1 MVFICEFCRKTLYCT
16 HIDNKRYGFNMLLK
30 GLQMKTIYQQKKRKK
45 KRLILL
51 CTLTALFCL
60 LLISL
65 LGLVYALTRR
75 ATIEIHAKDA
85 EIIQGEALPDSFEAD
100 VALKGSEHV
109 ILNLKGFY
117 TSGDLLKELKAG
129 KDYTVSCSA
138 DPNAEGEYPITV
150 TLSDTLKKKL
160 AGGKWAKHLKLTTED
175 GTFTVKNPVGEW
187 EGNRFRR
194 YDGSYITNDFVVSKN
209 QTYYFDNDGN
219 MVTGWQTI
227 QNSTYHFTD
236 EGAMERSTWAEQDGS
251 RYYLGEN
258 GAALTGWQTLDG
270 STYYFDANG
279 KMATGEVYLG
289 LTLCTFDENGKL
301 ISKKGIQADP
311 SKPMVALTF
320 DDGPGPRTSEL
331 LAQLEK
337 YNAHATFFMLGQK
350 VPSYP
355 DVIKKMKS
363 IGCEL
368 GNHSYDHAD
377 LSKLDPAG
385 IQSQM
390 SRTNDGIRN
399 ITGSGATLM
408 RPPYGAINSTV
419 AANAGLPMIL
429 WNIDTLDW
437 KTRNAQS
444 TIDAV
449 MNKVKDG
456 DIILMHDIHTETVDA
471 ALKLIPK
478 LQSEGYQLVTVSELA
493 AAKGK
498 HLLNGNTYTDF

>member
-1 MVFICEFCRKTLYCT
+1 MNPK
-16 HIDNKRYGFNMLLK
+16 NKR
-30 GLQMKTIYQQKKRKK
+30 KRRRKRRHR
-45 KRLILL
+45 RLILPVLFVLL
-51 CTLTALFCL
+51 CLLSAGALYLAYTLTRPA
-60 LLISL
+60 S
-65 LGLVYALTRR
+65 
-75 ATIEIHAKDA
+75 IEIQAKNA
-85 EIIQGEALPDSFEAD
+85 QILQGETAPAD
-100 VALKGSEHV
+100 WSAKVHLTGNEHAV
-109 ILNLKGFY
+109 LDWKKFY
-117 TSGDLLKELKAG
+117 TAKDLLKDLKSG
-129 KDYTVSCSA
+129 GDYTVSCQP
-138 DPNAEGEYPITV
+138 DPNAEGEYPITI
-150 TLSDTLKKKL
+150 TLSDQLTQKL
-160 AGGKWAKHLKLTTED
+160 QSRTWSKHLKLTTED